1 MHHFCKLFFLYIQVL
16 LGGGGIPCIFIC
28 TYPIPSEST
37 YRLKYE
43 EYFEIYI
50 DKDIHRYSKCTGGV
64 KGSFIKLVPQLNSP
78 YADYNFHVK
87 SVKAVKTGGIL
98 KEIVGYEV
106 TIEISK
112 HILPLS
118 HGFAQKKVDLCQLFS
133 FSLTICIAIYKYQR
147 RFPFTQSR
155 SDENIEL
162 RVAFDGKTFFVI
174 NSFSLSRISYISE
187 NVIKIGPK
195 LINEMGFN
203 FVNIQVNGISEY

>member
-87 SVKAVKTGGIL
+87 NVKAVKTGGIL
-98 KEIVGYEV
+98 EEIVGYEV

-118 HGFAQKKVDLCQLFS
+118 HGFAQKKVDVKDAGIKLKGTWHIYNTRWTIMGTRKAMPTLFIFADNMYRDLQVPKT
-133 FSLTICIAIYKYQR
+133 FSLHPI
-147 RFPFTQSR
+147 
-155 SDENIEL
+155 
-162 RVAFDGKTFFVI
+162 TF
-174 NSFSLSRISYISE
+174 R
-187 NVIKIGPK
+187 
-195 LINEMGFN
+195 
-203 FVNIQVNGISEY
+203 